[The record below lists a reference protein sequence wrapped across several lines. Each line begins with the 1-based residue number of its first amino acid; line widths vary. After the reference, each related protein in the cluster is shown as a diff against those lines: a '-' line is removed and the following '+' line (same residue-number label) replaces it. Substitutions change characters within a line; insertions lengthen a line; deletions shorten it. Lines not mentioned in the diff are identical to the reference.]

1 MHTHQPQQQ
10 TVMWLNGGPGASSL
24 IGFFTENGPFSLND
38 DSINA
43 NGTVPTLFRNPYGW
57 SSAAS
62 MLYIESPAGVGFSY
76 CEKAEDCWFDDTK
89 TAQDNYDFVAA
100 FFDAYSEYKARDF
113 YITGESCECFFAH
126 PAMCRPLAQLTADAS
141 SIVHTRPP
149 KQTPAFTSQ
158 HWCSRLMPTPKL
170 ASTSRALPLEMAAL
184 VQKKLQCHDEYNSNC
199 CSSSSSP

>member
-1 MHTHQPQQQ
+1 
-10 TVMWLNGGPGASSL
+10 MWLNGGPGASSL

-76 CEKAEDCWFDDTK
+76 CEKEEDCWFDDTK

-113 YITGESCECFFAH
+113 YITGESCESFFAH
-126 PAMCRPLAQLTADAS
+126 PAVCRPLAQPTAYAS
-141 SIVHTRPP
+141 SIVHT
-149 KQTPAFTSQ
+149 QTDAGIYI
-158 HWCSRLMPTPKL
+158 PT
-170 ASTSRALPLEMAAL
+170 L
-184 VQKKLQCHDEYNSNC
+184 VQQIDAHPEAGINLKGFAIGDGCIGTKETKVS
-199 CSSSSSP
+199 